1 MKRCHEISWQMW
13 RERMQLMPG
22 LMPLLFLSGL
32 GTIPN
37 RSQKIFVVNDG
48 RGEHFFPQMPQCDE
62 FRKALEVPCP
72 MWRLRPGSGRQAGHD
87 WSWCHHEM
95 ILTEEGWCHVVPLN
109 PNGWS
114 CWSCWSCHVQTIS
127 LQKNMGTNG
136 WSSFSLDVRLFCQV
150 KVRNFVADGPLR
162 CSKAARV
169 DSGGTGGF
177 FGLVINAGN

>member
-48 RGEHFFPQMPQCDE
+48 RGEHFFQMPQCDE

-95 ILTEEGWCHVVPLN
+95 ILAEEGWCHVVPLN
-109 PNGWS
+109 LPFLS
-114 CWSCWSCHVQTIS
+114 RSFQI
-127 LQKNMGTNG
+127 LQK
-136 WSSFSLDVRLFCQV
+136 SLLGSMHRNIPQHTETVHLF
-150 KVRNFVADGPLR
+150 KDI
-162 CSKAARV
+162 
-169 DSGGTGGF
+169 SG
-177 FGLVINAGN
+177 IPKPS